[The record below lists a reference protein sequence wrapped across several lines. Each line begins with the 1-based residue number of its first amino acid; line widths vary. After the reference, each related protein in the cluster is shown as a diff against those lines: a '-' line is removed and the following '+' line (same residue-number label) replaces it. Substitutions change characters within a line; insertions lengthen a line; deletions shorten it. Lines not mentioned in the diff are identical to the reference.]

1 MKHTKGTLLINTVF
15 NSKGI
20 AIPKVFDSKGPLF
33 ILVDGLKTERE
44 NLEVAQLIAAAPDMY
59 EAAEKLLYRLQVCLD
74 DLNQSGEASFD
85 AYAEMKKL
93 ESILKKA
100 RGES

>member
-1 MKHTKGTLLINTVF
+1 MTKFTKGPLKINTVF

-33 ILVDGLKTERE
+33 ILVDGLKSERE
-44 NLEVAQLIAAAPDMY
+44 NLNIAHLIAAAPEMFECIATIYNLSDLQPLL
-59 EAAEKLLYRLQVCLD
+59 EAKYSKALVN
-74 DLNQSGEASFD
+74 DL
-85 AYAEMKKL
+85 MKMMDNA
-93 ESILKKA
+93 IKKA